1 MVLTTGGPGAARH
14 QAAVDARL
22 GIFAGADQPVVLG
35 AVPFL
40 ALPAEDRLVKVQG
53 ALGIVGADF
62 EVYGTWHKSAL
73 LWVIKVMGK
82 LVSVCC
88 EIKLLY
94 CTYVQLSSS
103 RRSFVAGPEEDAGT

>member
-1 MVLTTGGPGAARH
+1 MIFPCRIGGDECVAIDGRQRFCVLAASWG
-14 QAAVDARL
+14 D
-22 GIFAGADQPVVLG
+22 D
-35 AVPFL
+35 
-40 ALPAEDRLVKVQG
+40 PAELVKVQG

-62 EVYGTWHKSAL
+62 EVCGTWHKSAL

-88 EIKLLY
+88 EIKYLY